1 MDKFKNKLPR
11 DDLKKFAKEI
21 SKKIVSSD
29 FKNNRVQ
36 DPTKITE
43 KQGHKVKKHVKE
55 FFIKAVTKK
64 VEHDKKRAAKK
75 ALDDSKD
82 TSSTTDPKDE
92 EADIKGEDSDLEM
105 FDDEADKSL
114 VETPSDEGL
123 KRKREGEIEDADADT
138 PNKRLKESSTPEP
151 PPPPPPP
158 PAEDMQDALK
168 RDDEDFAK
176 QEAELMRENE
186 EALRRENEEALRE
199 AELKHTDAE
208 ASLPGSIDDADKK
221 LDIGINGQ
229 KQEGEVNGEVQ
240 VNGYGIHGGGV
251 GG

>member
-29 FKNNRVQ
+29 FKNSRVQ
-36 DPTKITE
+36 DPTKISE
-43 KQGHKVKKHVKE
+43 KQEHKVKKHVKE
-55 FFIKAVTKK
+55 FFLKVVAKK

-75 ALDDSKD
+75 AQEGSKG
-82 TSSTTDPKDE
+82 TPSTNEVKEEDE
-92 EADIKGEDSDLEM
+92 VDIKGEESDLEM
-105 FDDEADKSL
+105 FDDDGEKSP

-123 KRKREGEIEDADADT
+123 KRKREGEIEDSDINT
-138 PNKRLKESSTPEP
+138 SNKRLKESSTPEP

-158 PAEDMQDALK
+158 PAEDLQDAIK

-186 EALRRENEEALRE
+186 EALRKENEDAMRE
-199 AELKHTDAE
+199 AQMKHIADTP
-208 ASLPGSIDDADKK
+208 LPGSIDAVDAK
-221 LDIGINGQ
+221 L
-229 KQEGEVNGEVQ
+229 EVNGAEVKNDSQ
-240 VNGYGIHGGGV
+240 HLNGVAVHVNGNGALED
-251 GG
+251 